1 MSVCEIL
8 LSVFLS
14 VWPPVFM
21 SFNRKCML
29 SSVYTLSV
37 CLSSVN
43 PSVCPSVSTYPSVC
57 TCAYLSVRVSVC
69 LSECLSICPFVCLS
83 VRVPI
88 CLSFP
93 MSVCLSVRVSV
104 CLSVCPVTGWHNPCT
119 GLYKNTTGDEGLYPP
134 PLPRALLGTGEGDFI
149 YNLI

>member
-1 MSVCEIL
+1 MLSTIPCVRLWDTSVC
-8 LSVFLS
+8 F
-14 VWPPVFM
+14 
-21 SFNRKCML
+21 
-29 SSVYTLSV
+29 
-37 CLSSVN
+37 
-43 PSVCPSVSTYPSVC
+43 
-57 TCAYLSVRVSVC
+57 SVRVSARFHVFQPKMYAFVSLYFVC
-69 LSECLSICPFVCLS
+69 LSVCRLWTRLSVHLCQCIRLSVHLCQCIRLS